1 MWNSP
6 FIAVGAG
13 LTSKRTV
20 RDSSARSNVIG
31 SEAGVAVQPRGT
43 SRRTVVSAGP
53 IVSFTTVTRI
63 SRSAD
68 GGAEPEA
75 RTGGRAA
82 ALPADRDGDER
93 IEAAGMIATC
103 GDIRTD

>member
-13 LTSKRTV
+13 LTSNRTV
-20 RDSSARSNVIG
+20 RDSSARSNVI
-31 SEAGVAVQPRGT
+31 SCEAGVAVQPCGT
-43 SRRTVVSAGP
+43 SRRTVVLAGP

-68 GGAEPEA
+68 GGTDADAA
-75 RTGGRAA
+75 RAGGRAA
-82 ALPADRDGDER
+82 VAPLPVRDR

-103 GDIRTD
+103 G